1 MLSRLGDKADSAKE
15 LAYRLYGICEKK
27 KRSTEGQLYNDLIV
41 VWPDLVARSKEAP
54 APAARP
60 GELNLD
66 N

>member
-1 MLSRLGDKADSAKE
+1 MAKLGDKADAAKE

-27 KRSTEGQLYNDLIV
+27 KRSTEGQLYNEIITI
-41 VWPDLVARSKEAP
+41 WPDLVARSKEAP
-54 APAARP
+54 APVARA

>member
-1 MLSRLGDKADSAKE
+1 MAKLGDKADAAKE

-27 KRSTEGQLYNDLIV
+27 KRSAEAQFYNEIITI
-41 VWPDLVARSKEAP
+41 WPDLVARSKEAP
-54 APAARP
+54 APVIRA